1 MIKNYTDKEYADKA
15 VEANSLSQKLYVLI
29 TPTEF
34 ERVVLDFT
42 TQIVQQPVYNENG
55 EQIGTEDVEIK
66 VPVMIDK
73 EVPVYDEEGNQT
85 GIDIIQ
91 VQSSH
96 IEKYMEDVATL
107 IIAENNYYICFKEN
121 YTDGTINENLEE
133 EKIQAKETKF
143 NQEFFLTSLGY
154 IRRKVSMATGET
166 KDFLS
171 DLLPVISM
179 GIQTG
184 QTVPIITYSLPDFTK
199 ELTKE
204 YLESLQTVKNVTA
217 QFVQECFLQLS
228 NDFVPMTQLQIEE

>member
-1 MIKNYTDKEYADKA
+1 MIKNYSDKEYADKA
-15 VEANSLSQKLYVLI
+15 VEANSSNQKLYILV

-34 ERVVLDFT
+34 ERDVLDFT
-42 TQIVQQPVYNENG
+42 TEIIQQPVYNEDG
-55 EQIGTEDVEIK
+55 EQIGTEGVEVQI
-66 VPVMIDK
+66 PVMIDK
-73 EVPVYDEEGNQT
+73 EIPVYDEEGNQT
-85 GIDIIQ
+85 GTEIIQ

-107 IIAENNYYICFKEN
+107 IIAENNYYICYKEN
-121 YTDGTINENLEE
+121 YTDGTINENLEN
-133 EKIQAKETKF
+133 EKIQAKQTKF

-179 GIQTG
+179 GIQSG
-184 QTVPIITYSLPDFTK
+184 QTVPIITYRLPDFSQ
-199 ELTKE
+199 ELTTE
-204 YLESLQTVKNVTA
+204 YLESLQTVQNVTT

-228 NDFVPMTQLQIEE
+228 NDFVPMTQLIEE